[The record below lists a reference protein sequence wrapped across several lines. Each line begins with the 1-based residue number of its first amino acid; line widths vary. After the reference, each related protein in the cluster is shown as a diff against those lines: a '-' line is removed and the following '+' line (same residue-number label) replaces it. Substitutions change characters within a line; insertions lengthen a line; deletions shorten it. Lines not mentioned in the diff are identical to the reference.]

1 MREGK
6 LNEDRDRGAQAERL
20 LRDPLLVEAFDVLE
34 NEFMQAWRQSA
45 VADTE
50 ARERIYNLCQALE
63 GVKGHLKTVVDTG
76 KLAQANLDQHNK

>member
-50 ARERIYNLCQALE
+50 RVSVSIICVRRWKASKRI
-63 GVKGHLKTVVDTG
+63 
-76 KLAQANLDQHNK
+76 